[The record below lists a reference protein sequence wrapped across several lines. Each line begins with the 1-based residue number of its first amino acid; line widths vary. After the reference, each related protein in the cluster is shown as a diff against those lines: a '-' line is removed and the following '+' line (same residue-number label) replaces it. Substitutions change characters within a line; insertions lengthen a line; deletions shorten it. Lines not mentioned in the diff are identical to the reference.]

1 MKIDGIIAQSLASL
15 DQAPRQRL
23 RIFGCKLPLVVLF
36 AIAFAAPHGYQL
48 AGALA
53 FFFGWQAA
61 FAAFQALLQRHTM
74 NAESLT
80 AWDETAAFLG
90 LAELMRFVG
99 ALAS

>member
-15 DQAPRQRL
+15 DQASWQRL
-23 RIFGCKLPLVVLF
+23 RIFGCKLTLVVLF
-36 AIAFAAPHGYQL
+36 AIAFAAPHGYPL

-74 NAESLT
+74 NAKSLT
-80 AWDETAAFLG
+80 AWDETIAFLG
-90 LAELMRFVG
+90 LAELMRLVG

>member
-15 DQAPRQRL
+15 DQESWRRL

-36 AIAFAAPHGYQL
+36 AVVFAAPHGYSL

-61 FAAFQALLQRHTM
+61 FAALQALLQRHSLS
-74 NAESLT
+74 AGSLT
-80 AWDETAAFLG
+80 AWDETVAFLG
-90 LAELMRFVG
+90 LAVLMHLVG